1 MGTVFIVGVASGI
14 LFLVMDFVLNVN
26 PLARRL
32 NEPYRPIARRELRL
46 LAPVII
52 DLAYGLLMAGIFLML
67 RPALPGSKVVGAGI
81 SFGLLT
87 WFFRVLM
94 AGISQWVM
102 FDVPLRTHFYSIGAG
117 LIEMMALGLFY
128 GIAFKA
134 FP

>member
-1 MGTVFIVGVASGI
+1 MDRVFIVGVASGM
-14 LFLVMDFVLNVN
+14 LFLLMDFVLNVN

-32 NEPYRPIARRELRL
+32 NEPYRPIARREMRL

-52 DLAYGLLMAGIFLML
+52 DLAYGLLMAGIFLVL

-117 LIEMMALGLFY
+117 LFEMMALGLFY
-128 GIAFKA
+128 GIAFKS

>member
-1 MGTVFIVGVASGI
+1 MSTFLIVGVASGI
-14 LFLVMDFVLNVN
+14 LFVLMDFVLNVN

-32 NEPYRPIARRELRL
+32 NEPYKPIARQKMRL

-52 DLAYGLLMAGIFLML
+52 DLLYGLLMAGVFLLL
-67 RPALPGSKVVGAGI
+67 RPALPGSKVLGAGI
-81 SFGLLT
+81 SFGLLA

-102 FDVPLRTHFYSIGAG
+102 FDVPLSTHMYSIGAG
-117 LIEMMALGLFY
+117 LVEMMALGLFY
-128 GIAFKA
+128 GLAFKS

>member
-1 MGTVFIVGVASGI
+1 MGIVFIVGVASGI
-14 LFLVMDFVLNVN
+14 LFLLMDFVLNVN

-32 NEPYRPIARRELRL
+32 NEPYRPIARREMRL
-46 LAPVII
+46 LAPMII
-52 DLAYGLLMAGIFLML
+52 DLAYGLLMAGIFLVL

-117 LIEMMALGLFY
+117 LFEMMALGLFY
-128 GIAFKA
+128 GIAFKS